1 MRSNTQQKEMSME
14 RIDRWVPTEYRPL
27 WVMGQVQWDRAR
39 KDERGDTSLLVLAIM
54 AGMFALAAIFV
65 VGVIITKTKSRV
77 NSIPDTDSIPAA
89 GP

>member
-1 MRSNTQQKEMSME
+1 ME
-14 RIDRWVPTEYRPL
+14 KIDNWVPAEYRPL
-27 WVMGQVQWDRAR
+27 WVMGQVRWDRAR
-39 KDERGDTSLLVLAIM
+39 SDERGDTSLLVLAIM

-77 NSIPDTDSIPAA
+77 NSIPDTDSIPS

>member
-1 MRSNTQQKEMSME
+1 ME

-27 WVMGQVQWDRAR
+27 WTLGQLRWDRAR
-39 KDERGDTSLLVLAIM
+39 NDERGESLLVLAIL

-65 VGVIITKTKSRV
+65 AGVIITKTKSRV
-77 NSIPDTDSIPAA
+77 NAIPDTDSIPA

>member
-1 MRSNTQQKEMSME
+1 ME
-14 RIDRWVPTEYRPL
+14 RIDHWVPAEYRPL
-27 WVMGQVQWDRAR
+27 WVMGQVHWDRVR
-39 KDERGDTSLLVLAIM
+39 SDERGDTSLLVLAIM

-77 NSIPDTDSIPAA
+77 AAIPDTDSIPA

>member
-1 MRSNTQQKEMSME
+1 ME

-39 KDERGDTSLLVLAIM
+39 RDERGDVSLLVLAVL
-54 AGMFALAAIFV
+54 AGMFTLAAIFIA
-65 VGVIITKTKSRV
+65 GVIITKSKNRV
-77 NSIPDTDSIPAA
+77 NSIPDTDSIPT

>member
-1 MRSNTQQKEMSME
+1 ME
-14 RIDRWVPTEYRPL
+14 KIDHWVPAEYRPL
-27 WVMGQVQWDRAR
+27 WVMGQVRWDRAR
-39 KDERGDTSLLVLAIM
+39 SDERGESLLVLAIT

-77 NSIPDTDSIPAA
+77 AAIPDTDSIPA